1 MTGHIAKPVGPYALA
16 RQYREHAG
24 HCFRGAHID
33 LADIGVRDACAQ
45 HVSVSGILEM
55 NVVGVTA
62 LAGDQGLVFETPNG
76 LANAEFHDLTS
87 SKIATRR
94 GACGSRFSGRWGLG
108 SSLDRG
114 ETIARNAIMPSAHTH
129 RSDALDRAA
138 HALQT
143 RAKRRSARSER
154 TCSSDCLPWSARL
167 RSASQR
173 QLPRRTI

>member
-1 MTGHIAKPVGPYALA
+1 MAGHIAEAVGLHVVAG
-16 RQYREHAG
+16 QHQQHAAPFAG
-24 HCFRGAHID
+24 GGGVDAT
-33 LADIGVRDACAQ
+33 DIGVRDACAQ
-45 HVSVSGILEM
+45 YISVSSVLEM

-143 RAKRRSARSER
+143 RAKRRSARSGGNM
-154 TCSSDCLPWSARL
+154 LKP
-167 RSASQR
+167 
-173 QLPRRTI
+173 